1 MAVKTAAQAGQ
12 NWLNAAP
19 RATAN
24 WSAGIQATQVD
35 PTQLAAQQAQKAV
48 LNFSAVVNS
57 GQWARRLADAGKAKW
72 QANSL
77 AKQANYSTGYSAGQ
91 SAYEQGYTAFWNYM
105 GPQLQ
110 TILAMQ
116 KNSIQDSIARASAFI
131 QAAHA
136 YQKP

>member
-1 MAVKTAAQAGQ
+1 MAVKSAQQAGT

-24 WSAGIQATQVD
+24 WTQGIQNTTVD
-35 PTQLAAQQAQKAV
+35 PTALAAQQAQKAV

-77 AKQANYSTGYSAGQ
+77 SKQNNYSTGYTAGQ
-91 SAYEQGYTAFWNYM
+91 TAYEQGYTAFWNYM

-110 TILAMQ
+110 TILNMP

-131 QAAHA
+131 TAAHA